1 MKKSSNGKNY
11 PLYSSE
17 TVNLALPLARREAN
31 TLRPLAVAILERKP
45 CLFFL
50 LKCSFHLSV
59 YYLLLSYSHT
69 NLGCKDRGFFLIN
82 KELQEKLYLHQD
94 SFSHK
99 YDIQSTSPFSTI
111 FFISVLISLTAV
123 LLTFGSLVST
133 APAATRNLSS

>member
-1 MKKSSNGKNY
+1 MLVLSFPVG
-11 PLYSSE
+11 
-17 TVNLALPLARREAN
+17 R
-31 TLRPLAVAILERKP
+31 
-45 CLFFL
+45 

-82 KELQEKLYLHQD
+82 KELQEKLYLHQG

-99 YDIQSTSPFSTI
+99 YDIQSTFPFSTI

-123 LLTFGSLVST
+123 LSTFGSLVST
-133 APAATRNLSS
+133 APAAVRNLSS